1 MTHDKSPLDVLEELI
16 DRQAPLGDDWSRS
29 DLVTMAELFSYW
41 VRIFLTEVSY
51 YAKRK
56 IFEPRFSNAL
66 TEGSFDSNVIIQIM
80 EQLAQSSNPQQL
92 RRLQTVMAASIND
105 FVAIYNDVK
114 LEPGYS
120 SRNFA

>member
-1 MTHDKSPLDVLEELI
+1 
-16 DRQAPLGDDWSRS
+16 
-29 DLVTMAELFSYW
+29 MAELFSYW
-41 VRIFLTEVSY
+41 VRIFFNEVSY

-80 EQLAQSSNPQQL
+80 EQLAQSNNPQQL

-105 FVAIYNDVK
+105 FVAIYNDVR
-114 LEPGYS
+114 LEPG
-120 SRNFA
+120 